1 MDTADLLF
9 ILYRPLFILF
19 LMGTKTALITGAN
32 SGLGLATAKALAQ
45 RSFDLILLCR
55 SQQKGR
61 EAQAAIQKANPAVTV
76 DFFAA
81 DLADL
86 DSVRRAAGQINDKYA
101 QLDVLINNAGYTP
114 ARLEFVDG
122 IEKSFYASHIG
133 HFVLTNRLLDSLKR
147 AGSGSNGPARV
158 ITLSSGAY
166 LGGRTSRF
174 FRKIDDLSLT
184 FAYCDD
190 KLANL
195 LFARELA
202 HQTAGQGIV
211 SYSVHPGA
219 VRTNFGADTPGFL
232 GKVFSLAGPLMRTP
246 EKGAQTS
253 VFLASAPLKSIGERN
268 NGGYFADSAPK
279 TTYNRDINDEKA
291 AWLWEKTLPFV

>member
-1 MDTADLLF
+1 
-9 ILYRPLFILF
+9 
-19 LMGTKTALITGAN
+19 MGTKTALITGAN

-55 SQQKGR
+55 SEQKGR
-61 EAQAAIQKANPAVTV
+61 AAQAEVQKANPAVTV
-76 DFFAA
+76 NFFTA

-86 DSVRRAAGQINDKYA
+86 DSVRRAAGLINTQYPK
-101 QLDVLINNAGYTP
+101 LDVLINNAGYSP

-133 HFVLTNRLLDSLKR
+133 HFVLTSLLLDSLKR
-147 AGSGSNGPARV
+147 AGADANGPARV
-158 ITLSSGAY
+158 ISLSSGAY

-174 FRKIDDLSLT
+174 FRRIEDLSLT

-202 HQTAGQGIV
+202 RRTAGQGIV

-219 VRTNFGADTPGFL
+219 VRTGWGTDTPGIL
-232 GKVFSLAGPLMRTP
+232 GTVLSLARPLMRTP
-246 EKGAQTS
+246 EKGAQTT

-268 NGGYFADSAPK
+268 NGGYFSDSAPK
-279 TTYNRDINDEKA
+279 KTCNPDITDEKA